1 MTHVIIYIDMISNY
15 ARKESI
21 NMNSNTDCY
30 PSGPPGLTRSMSV
43 APPTLTRTMSNAPPA
58 LSRSMSNAPPALSRS
73 MSVAP
78 SGDTDMQLDMGEDDD
93 EEYDTM
99 RDIYRMKQ
107 AGNAALLEVEEI
119 RMFKNYIVRQKRL
132 LLDQYA
138 VVSDKLDELG
148 ERGWLIQNP
157 PTLTRTMSVAPSF
170 VPEEEHIYRNPPTLT
185 RTMSIAPSNDMDIH
199 LDLGEGGE
207 YDTMRDIGGM
217 KQLGLASRDE
227 INIFNDYV
235 AQMKS
240 QLLDHYADMS
250 NILEELGERGW
261 LIQNLHELLGEYTH
275 RNRLVPTD
283 FEAEQPLVDI
293 CPPGLTRSI
302 TISIPSAM
310 DVDQLKG
317 PVALTRSINTAN
329 DIFGFTEMA
338 SPFEP
343 NRDIDM
349 N

>member
-1 MTHVIIYIDMISNY
+1 MISNY

-43 APPTLTRTMSNAPPA
+43 APPTLTRT
-58 LSRSMSNAPPALSRS
+58 MSNAPPALSRS

-138 VVSDKLDELG
+138 VVSDKLD
-148 ERGWLIQNP
+148 
-157 PTLTRTMSVAPSF
+157 
-170 VPEEEHIYRNPPTLT
+170 
-185 RTMSIAPSNDMDIH
+185 
-199 LDLGEGGE
+199 
-207 YDTMRDIGGM
+207 
-217 KQLGLASRDE
+217 
-227 INIFNDYV
+227 
-235 AQMKS
+235 
-240 QLLDHYADMS
+240 
-250 NILEELGERGW
+250 ELGERGW

>member
-1 MTHVIIYIDMISNY
+1 MISNY

-30 PSGPPGLTRSMSV
+30 PSGPPGLTRTMSVAPPTLTRSMSV
-43 APPTLTRTMSNAPPA
+43 APPTLTRT
-58 LSRSMSNAPPALSRS
+58 MSNAPPALSRS

-148 ERGWLIQNP
+148 ERGWLIQNSHE
-157 PTLTRTMSVAPSF
+157 LTRTMSTAP
-170 VPEEEHIYRNPPTLT
+170 PALT
-185 RTMSIAPSNDMDIH
+185 RTMSTAPPALTHTMSVAPSNDMDIH

-207 YDTMRDIGGM
+207 YATMRDIGGM

-250 NILEELGERGW
+250 NMLEELGERGW

>member
-1 MTHVIIYIDMISNY
+1 MISNY

-43 APPTLTRTMSNAPPA
+43 APSFVPDEDTIYGSPPGLTRRMSVAPSFDA
-58 LSRSMSNAPPALSRS
+58 EQHDQETIYSGPPGLTRS

-78 SGDTDMQLDMGEDDD
+78 ST
-93 EEYDTM
+93 
-99 RDIYRMKQ
+99 
-107 AGNAALLEVEEI
+107 
-119 RMFKNYIVRQKRL
+119 
-132 LLDQYA
+132 
-138 VVSDKLDELG
+138 
-148 ERGWLIQNP
+148 
-157 PTLTRTMSVAPSF
+157 
-170 VPEEEHIYRNPPTLT
+170 
-185 RTMSIAPSNDMDIH
+185 DMDIH

-235 AQMKS
+235 SQLKS
-240 QLLDHYADMS
+240 QLLDHYAETS

-283 FEAEQPLVDI
+283 FEAEQPLMDI
-293 CPPGLTRSI
+293 CPPALTRSI

-310 DVDQLKG
+310 DVDQPKG
-317 PVALTRSINTAN
+317 PVALTRSINTSN
-329 DIFGFTEMA
+329 DIFGFTDMA
-338 SPFEP
+338 SPLEP
-343 NRDIDM
+343 NRDLSMDTSIEEE
-349 N
+349 

>member
-43 APPTLTRTMSNAPPA
+43 APPTLTRT
-58 LSRSMSNAPPALSRS
+58 MSNAPPALSRS

>member
-1 MTHVIIYIDMISNY
+1 MISNY

-43 APPTLTRTMSNAPPA
+43 APPTLTRT
-58 LSRSMSNAPPALSRS
+58 MSNAPPALSRS

>member
-1 MTHVIIYIDMISNY
+1 MISNY

-43 APPTLTRTMSNAPPA
+43 APSFVPDEDTIYGSPPGLTRTMSVAPSFVPDEDTIYG
-58 LSRSMSNAPPALSRS
+58 SPPGLTRR

-148 ERGWLIQNP
+148 ERGWLIQNSHE
-157 PTLTRTMSVAPSF
+157 LTRTMSTAP
-170 VPEEEHIYRNPPTLT
+170 PALT
-185 RTMSIAPSNDMDIH
+185 RTMSTAPSNDMDIH

-207 YDTMRDIGGM
+207 YATMRDIGGM

-250 NILEELGERGW
+250 NMLEELGERGW

-283 FEAEQPLVDI
+283 FEAEQPLMGI
-293 CPPGLTRSI
+293 CPPALTRSI

-317 PVALTRSINTAN
+317 PIALTRSTNTAN
-329 DIFGFTEMA
+329 DIFGFTDMA
-338 SPFEP
+338 SPLEP
-343 NRDIDM
+343 NRDLDLDM

>member
-30 PSGPPGLTRSMSV
+30 PSGPPGLTRTMSVAPPTLTRSMSV
-43 APPTLTRTMSNAPPA
+43 APPTLTRT
-58 LSRSMSNAPPALSRS
+58 MSNAPPALSRS